1 MLSKSSL
8 KLCMLS
14 QTGPG
19 NRQVFLFNEK
29 IAYSQ
34 SVFSNKYAR
43 IEKAECC
50 QSTSYKMI
58 LCSLGDAC
66 DN

>member
-34 SVFSNKYAR
+34 SVFLNKYAR
-43 IEKAECC
+43 IGNVN
-50 QSTSYKMI
+50 SFTLYKMI
-58 LCSLGDAC
+58 LVLSRRCV
-66 DN
+66 